1 MPISRLTVQLVTWNG
16 AKYIP
21 YLFDSLRKQVSTDW
35 ELVILENNSDDDTAA
50 KVRVELEKG
59 LPVPHTLVETD
70 SNIGF
75 AGGHNQL
82 FQTHSES
89 KYLLLLNQ
97 DMYLEPGC
105 IHDLI
110 AYMDNHE
117 QVAAVSPRLMRW
129 DFASL
134 HNRTSNLNDSFTDF
148 VDALGLK
155 VFRSRRVVE
164 WMTAQRWRDISG
176 DYGSETLDVFG
187 VSGALPCF
195 RRSALDAVS
204 FTDGTFFDESYG
216 SYKEDVDLAYR
227 LRSAGYSSVVLL
239 NTVAYHD
246 RSAAGP
252 KQLSDKA
259 AMKNKKKQSE
269 WVKYHSYKNHIATL
283 IKNEYPSNFLRDLLP
298 ILWYEFK
305 KFVWY
310 LLFDRK
316 VLVGLKDIDWKQV
329 FKRRRQ
335 ITRKRAVSAHTIR
348 VWWT

>member
-1 MPISRLTVQLVTWNG
+1 MPKLTVQLVTWNG

-21 YLFDSLRKQVSTDW
+21 YLFDSLRKQISTDW
-35 ELVILENNSDDDTAA
+35 DLVILDNGSEDDTAA
-50 KVRVELEKG
+50 LVQKEIAVG
-59 LPVPHTLVETD
+59 LPVSHTYIKKEA
-70 SNIGF
+70 NIGF
-75 AGGHNQL
+75 AGGHNEL
-82 FQTHSES
+82 FQTYTESE
-89 KYLLLLNQ
+89 YVLLLNQ

-110 AYMDNHE
+110 VYMDEHE
-117 QVAAVSPRLMRW
+117 HVAAVSPRLMRW

-134 HNRTSNLNDSFTDF
+134 HGRTSNLNDSFTDY

-164 WMTAQRWRDISG
+164 WMTAQRWRDIK
-176 DYGSETLDVFG
+176 DEYGSETLDVFG

-195 RRSALDAVS
+195 RRSALETVS
-204 FTDGTFFDESYG
+204 FADGTFFDESYG

-239 NTVAYHD
+239 GTVAYHD

-252 KQLSDKA
+252 KQLTDKA
-259 AMKNKKKQSE
+259 AVRNKKKQSE
-269 WVKYHSYKNHIATL
+269 WIKYHSYKNHIATL
-283 IKNEYPSNFLRDLLP
+283 IKNEYPRNFLRDLLP
-298 ILWYEFK
+298 IVWYEFK
-305 KFVWY
+305 KFMWY

-316 VLVGLKDIDWKQV
+316 IVAGIKDIDWKQV

-335 ITRKRAVSAHTIR
+335 ITRKRTVSAQALRI
-348 VWWT
+348 WWT